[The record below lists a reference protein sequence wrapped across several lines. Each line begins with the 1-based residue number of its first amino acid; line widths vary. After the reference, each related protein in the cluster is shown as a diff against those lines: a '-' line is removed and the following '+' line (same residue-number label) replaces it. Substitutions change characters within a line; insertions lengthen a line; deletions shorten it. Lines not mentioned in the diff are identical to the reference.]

1 MTDKT
6 QLDIDHVLRLK
17 AELRRINSLDLAE
30 LEFMHSGAPVTVDR
44 EAIDEWRF
52 TGLNNTDFLEFLDL
66 ETGKLREPEIPT

>member
-1 MTDKT
+1 MSDKE
-6 QLDIDHVLRLK
+6 LVDIGHVLRLK

-30 LEFMHSGAPVTVDR
+30 LEFMHNGAPVAVER
-44 EAIDEWRF
+44 ESIDEWRF